1 MNSRDRNELV
11 IDGWLPPEE
20 VEELYADVFDALD
33 SLEAVLERIR
43 QPHPDQAAIDA
54 ESAALLRQGLAE
66 FICPECGVRT
76 AINRCPKCD
85 WDGDYSPAD
94 PGDYEIDA

>member
-11 IDGWLPPEE
+11 LDGWIPPEE
-20 VEELYADVFDALD
+20 AEELYADVLDALD
-33 SLEAVLERIR
+33 SLGDALERIR
-43 QPHPDQAAIDA
+43 QPRPDQDA
-54 ESAALLRQGLAE
+54 ETLLRQGLAE

-76 AINRCPKCD
+76 AIHRCPKCD